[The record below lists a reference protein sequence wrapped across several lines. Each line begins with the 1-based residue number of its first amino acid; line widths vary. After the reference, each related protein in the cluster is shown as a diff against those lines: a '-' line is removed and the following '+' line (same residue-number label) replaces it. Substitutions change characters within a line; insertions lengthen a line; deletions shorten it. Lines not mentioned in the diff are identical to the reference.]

1 MCSAASLSIITT
13 DELSSVHTN
22 CNSVNADGGVDTR
35 MEGQGAFTIES
46 HPCVPSA
53 YT

>member
-13 DELSSVHTN
+13 DALSSEHTN
-22 CNSVNADGGVDTR
+22 CNSVDADVGVDTR

-46 HPCVPSA
+46 QPPCA
-53 YT
+53 